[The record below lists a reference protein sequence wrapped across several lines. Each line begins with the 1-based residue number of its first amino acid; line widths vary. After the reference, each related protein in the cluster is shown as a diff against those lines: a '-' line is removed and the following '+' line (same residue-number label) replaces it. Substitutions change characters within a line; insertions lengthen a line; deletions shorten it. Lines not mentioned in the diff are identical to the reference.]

1 MFRRSF
7 GLVLLLGALALAG
20 AQEQERD
27 DTQDTRQETTLIMLG
42 DSEYGSHLV
51 DGSGKPVYLFLP
63 DNQAEPTCEDAC
75 LEAWPPVILRG
86 ELGAGDGADV
96 TLLSSIEREDGSRQ
110 VTYNGW
116 PLYYFYLDVPNEAGM
131 MVTLGQA
138 QEGRWYLVTAE
149 GEALDAEEYAR

>member
-27 DTQDTRQETTLIMLG
+27 DTQDTRQEATLIMLG
-42 DSEYGSHLV
+42 DS
-51 DGSGKPVYLFLP
+51 
-63 DNQAEPTCEDAC
+63 
-75 LEAWPPVILRG
+75 
-86 ELGAGDGADV
+86 
-96 TLLSSIEREDGSRQ
+96 EDGSRQ

-116 PLYYFYLDVPNEAGM
+116 PLYWFYLDVPNEAGM